1 MSIQSISASLENPRA
16 RRIASEH
23 AFKNGFCFEQGVLLY
38 LLNQYYDLVI
48 KRQPKRSTLTLSCP
62 HVESIQFEDEIL
74 DIDHFAEEQCKAL
87 SFQSDSQLKRKT
99 LQRRMTK
106 NKIYFI
112 QNLLIDLL
120 REKGLFFESKLA
132 KITSKTIRLER
143 INRVFYKNKLML
155 DCKQIHQLGNK
166 INNYLLSLVET
177 KKSFFIKQGDET
189 LHQFWE
195 EEIKE
200 KCILE

>member
-74 DIDHFAEEQCKAL
+74 
-87 SFQSDSQLKRKT
+87 
-99 LQRRMTK
+99 
-106 NKIYFI
+106 
-112 QNLLIDLL
+112 
-120 REKGLFFESKLA
+120 
-132 KITSKTIRLER
+132 ER